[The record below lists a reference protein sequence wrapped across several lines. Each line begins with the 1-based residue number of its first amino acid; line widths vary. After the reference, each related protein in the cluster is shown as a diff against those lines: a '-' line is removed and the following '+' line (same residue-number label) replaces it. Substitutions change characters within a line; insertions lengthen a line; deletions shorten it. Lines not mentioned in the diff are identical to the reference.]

1 MHTTSSFRKE
11 QINRN
16 WMILRNG
23 KERGK
28 IYFEENLK
36 TAIPTEDYDRSKK
49 NLENVENLND

>member
-1 MHTTSSFRKE
+1 
-11 QINRN
+11 
-16 WMILRNG
+16 MILRNG